1 MHCWNKLTN
10 EQKWAGL
17 GSETS
22 QSSQKKQKMSSTASL
37 GSCTPGTRESKH
49 DDEENGPCHTSPRK
63 GRPDGKKK
71 EKARRFGNPN
81 SQGEGL
87 YMEAMEKLW
96 AKREKAEEMRELKKK
111 ERNDE
116 TLAVETRRLEIKQQV
131 ENRKLDLIQKEL
143 EMKQREDDRKQREY
157 DERVI
162 NMDLSG
168 LSEDQKLFYNTCRR
182 EIIARR
188 CGSSN

>member
-1 MHCWNKLTN
+1 MVRRRRKH
-10 EQKWAGL
+10 AGL
-17 GSETS
+17 
-22 QSSQKKQKMSSTASL
+22 
-37 GSCTPGTRESKH
+37 
-49 DDEENGPCHTSPRK
+49 ENL
-63 GRPDGKKK
+63 
-71 EKARRFGNPN
+71 N

-116 TLAVETRRLEIKQQV
+116 RLAVETRRLEIKQQV
-131 ENRKLDLIQKEL
+131 ENRKLDLMQKEL